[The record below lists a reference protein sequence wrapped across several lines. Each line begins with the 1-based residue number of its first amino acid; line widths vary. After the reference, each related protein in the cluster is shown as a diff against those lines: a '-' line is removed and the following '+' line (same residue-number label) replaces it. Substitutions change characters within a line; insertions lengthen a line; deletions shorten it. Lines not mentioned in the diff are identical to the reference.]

1 MSSAHGRRLGRACA
15 AALASA
21 AAGLA
26 LGAGTAAAAKA
37 PATVDLQILSFND
50 YHGHLQPPAGGD
62 GTVVTEPGTPP
73 ATVAAGGVE
82 YLTTHLRSLRQGNRN
97 TLTVAAGDLIGGSP
111 FLSGLFKDEPS
122 VETLDTLGLDV
133 SGVGN
138 HEFDEGVPELLRMQ
152 YGGCHPIEGCFDPD
166 GYSGAGFDWLAANV
180 TYRDGVTPAKPA
192 HAPRYGSWWRNTSTG
207 RTVLPPTTVKR
218 VKGVKVG
225 FIGMTLESTPTLVA
239 QAGIRDVE
247 FGDEV
252 ATANLAAR
260 DLRRRG
266 VEAIVVLLHEGGLPP
281 AGAPFDFTCE
291 DGSAPGLSGPIV
303 DIAQD
308 LAPSIDLVVTGH
320 THRAYTC
327 NIPDPKGNARW
338 VTSAASFGRV
348 ITETTLKLN
357 RRTRDVVRSSV
368 TSENHAVTRDVAA
381 DPAQTATIAKW
392 NGLSAPIANRVVGSV
407 TADVTRSLTRDTESS
422 LANLIADAQLAATSA
437 AEAGGAQMAFMNP
450 GGVRAD
456 LTFAP
461 SPAGEA
467 PGAVTYGEAFTVQPF
482 GNLLVS
488 MTLTGAQIDTLLE
501 QQWSASPS
509 RAPFLHLGIS
519 EGVAF
524 SWSASAPV
532 GQKVDPASIT
542 LNGTPID
549 PAASYRVTV
558 NSFLADGGDGFT
570 VLTEGTD
577 RVGGGGDLD
586 AFIAYLTANAPVAPT
601 PANRAT
607 PLP

>member
-1 MSSAHGRRLGRACA
+1 MRSARGPRTRRACA
-15 AALASA
+15 AVLAVTA
-21 AAGLA
+21 VGMA
-26 LGAGTAAAAKA
+26 LGASGATATKKA
-37 PATVDLQILSFND
+37 PRTVDLQILSFND
-50 YHGHLQPPAGGD
+50 YHGHLTPPTGGD
-62 GTVVTEPGTPP
+62 GNVTT
-73 ATVAAGGVE
+73 ATGPVAAGGVE
-82 YLTTHLRSLRQGNRN
+82 YLTTHLKALRAGHRN
-97 TLTVAAGDLIGGSP
+97 TLTVAAGDMVGGTP

-133 SGVGN
+133 TSVGN

-152 YGGCHPIEGCFDPD
+152 FGGCHPVEGCFDPD

-180 TYRDGVTPAKPA
+180 TYNKGATITRPAGAKG
-192 HAPRYGSWWRNTSTG
+192 YGSWFRASTG
-207 RTVLPPTTVKR
+207 RTVLPPTSVK
-218 VKGVKVG
+218 VVNGVKVG
-225 FIGMTLESTPTLVA
+225 FIGMTLEDTPTLVA
-239 QAGIRDVE
+239 QAGIRNVS

-252 ATANLAAR
+252 VTANKAAN
-260 DLRRRG
+260 DLRRKG
-266 VEAIVVLLHEGGLPP
+266 VKAIVVLLHEGGLPP
-281 AGAPFDFTCE
+281 AGSTFDYTCS
-291 DGSAPGLSGPIV
+291 DGDAAGLSGPIV
-303 DIAQD
+303 EIAEN

-320 THRAYTC
+320 THQPYTC
-327 NIPDPKGNARW
+327 NIPDPNGVSRW

-348 ITETTLKLN
+348 ITETELKLD
-357 RRTRDVVRSSV
+357 RRTKDVVRSSV
-368 TSENHAVTRDVAA
+368 TSVNHAVTRDVAA

-392 NGLSAPIANRVVGSV
+392 TALSAPIANRVVGSV
-407 TADVTRSLTRDTESS
+407 TTDIARSLSRDTESA
-422 LANLIADAQLAATSA
+422 LADLIADAQLAATSA
-437 AEAGGAQMAFMNP
+437 AGDGGAVMAFMNP

-488 MTLTGAQIDTLLE
+488 MTLTGAQIETMLE
-501 QQWSASPS
+501 QQWTTQTDGSV
-509 RAPFLHLGIS
+509 RFLHLGVS
-519 EGVAF
+519 EGFAY
-524 SWSASAPV
+524 SWSRSAPV

-542 LNGTPID
+542 LGGTPID

-577 RVGGGGDLD
+577 RLGGGSDLD
-586 AFIAYLTANAPVAPT
+586 AFIAYLTENAPVAP
-601 PANRAT
+601 PVPDRAT